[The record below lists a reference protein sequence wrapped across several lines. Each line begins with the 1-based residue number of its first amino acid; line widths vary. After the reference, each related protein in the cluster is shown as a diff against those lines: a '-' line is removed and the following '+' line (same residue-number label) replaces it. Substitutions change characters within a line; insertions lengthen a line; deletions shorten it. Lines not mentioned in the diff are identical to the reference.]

1 MISHLPDNC
10 NTLYA
15 DLQQKVLDSLA
26 VQTGG
31 SFVSKTVKGAT
42 YWYFQTPQVA
52 GQRKQI
58 CIGRE
63 TPDILKQVES
73 SREAKA
79 DASKILEE
87 RKRLVAML
95 SVGGAAI
102 EKGRPAK
109 IIDSMASAGVFD
121 GGGVLVGSFAFA
133 CYGNMLGVLFNSALL
148 RTEDIDFS
156 IERGIQIGVARNIGD
171 DLRRVDPSLKTPPQL
186 LPSSVPFEL
195 IASDGFK
202 VEFLTTRESAADK
215 VPVLIE
221 QLSVHAQPLEYM
233 DYLIENHQPAV
244 ILHGAGIP
252 VRVPDPARFALHKLA
267 ISQFR
272 PSGMKAKADKDLR
285 QAGAILEVLL
295 EDNPGL
301 VILAADA
308 LNERNDMMANFTRE
322 GALLLPEGMKDEV
335 IGMVPKKEWDTSR
348 GMPLRRNDVSKI

>member
-1 MISHLPDNC
+1 MISRLPDNC

-26 VQTGG
+26 AQAGG

-42 YWYFQTPQVA
+42 YWYFQTPQVS
-52 GQRKQI
+52 GLRKQI

-63 TPDILKQVES
+63 TPEIIERVRKA
-73 SREAKA
+73 REAKA
-79 DASKILEE
+79 DASRILEE

-95 SVGGAAI
+95 SVGGATI

-109 IIDSMASAGVFD
+109 IIDCMASAGVFD
-121 GGGVLVGSFAFA
+121 GGGILVGSFAFA
-133 CYGNMLGVLFNSALL
+133 CYGNMLGVSFNSALL
-148 RTEDIDFS
+148 RTEDMDFS
-156 IERGIQIGVARNIGD
+156 VGRDIQIGVARNIGD
-171 DLRRVDPSLKTPPQL
+171 DLRRVEPSLKTPPQL
-186 LPSSVPFEL
+186 LPSSFPFEL

-233 DYLIENHQPAV
+233 DYLIGNNQPSV

-267 ISQFR
+267 VSQLR
-272 PSGMKAKADKDLR
+272 PAAMKAKADKDLR
-285 QAGAILEVLL
+285 QASVILEVLL
-295 EDNPGL
+295 WDNPGL
-301 VILAADA
+301 VMLAADA
-308 LNERNDMMANFTRE
+308 LNERSDMMANLTRK
-322 GALLLPEGMKDEV
+322 GALLLQDDMKDEI
-335 IGMVPKKEWDTSR
+335 IGMIPEKEWDTLH
-348 GMPLRRNDVSKI
+348 GVTHHHNNAG

>member
-1 MISHLPDNC
+1 MISRLPDNC

-26 VQTGG
+26 TQAGG

-42 YWYFQTPQVA
+42 YWYFQTPQVS
-52 GQRKQI
+52 GRRKQI

-63 TPDILKQVES
+63 TPEILERVMKA
-73 SREAKA
+73 REAKA
-79 DASKILEE
+79 DASRILEE

-95 SVGGAAI
+95 SVGGATI

-133 CYGNMLGVLFNSALL
+133 CYGNMLGVSFNSALL
-148 RTEDIDFS
+148 RTEDMDFS
-156 IERGIQIGVARNIGD
+156 IERDIQIGLARNIGD

-202 VEFLTTRESAADK
+202 VEFLTARESVADK

-233 DYLIENHQPAV
+233 DYLIGNNQPAV

-267 ISQFR
+267 VSQLR
-272 PSGMKAKADKDLR
+272 PVAMKTKADKDLR
-285 QAGAILEVLL
+285 QASAILEVLL
-295 EDNPGL
+295 GDNPGL
-301 VILAADA
+301 VMLAADA
-308 LNERNDMMANFTRE
+308 LNERSDMMANLTRK
-322 GALLLPEGMKDEV
+322 GALLLPGDMRDEV
-335 IGMVPKKEWDTSR
+335 IGMVPEKEWDTR
-348 GMPLRRNDVSKI
+348 QGMPRHRNR